1 MARGSRSIAAALIGA
16 TLAWGLPAAA
26 LAAGGPG
33 TKPAPK
39 PSAPPER
46 AIAIAI
52 NGQELARDPAPR
64 MVSGRLV
71 VPVVRIYSALGIA
84 ITREGDDIAAQIPG
98 GTIITLHI
106 GSSTAQ
112 IGDRSVTL
120 ETPALEINGATYVP
134 LRFVADSLGAQV
146 SYDAKAARVDVIS
159 AIVGRTPELTRD
171 AGNGATQVVGTVSA
185 VDLNSAPESVTVVRG
200 GSERTVSITS
210 DAKIVIQD
218 VVTKTNSDGTLNDI
232 HPGDAVSVFIAKDG
246 RVRQIVDRF
255 ASRAGVVAGVSPSA
269 VVLGDGYVVSP
280 DRGTAVLLNGQPVS
294 IGDLKVGDSVTVR
307 SNPDTAEKREIIASR
322 AVSATPQAAGA
333 TAITAFTIDAKGAL
347 RAGDAFNVT
356 LTGTPGGKAS
366 FDIGT
371 YLDNIPLTEGP
382 PGTYT
387 ARYQIPPGVNFG
399 STPIYGHLVVGGN
412 AAPRAQAASLVAVS
426 TTPPQITDVAPP
438 PGQTVNNN
446 RPNLFATYTSPTNV
460 DINPSSVTINVNGLD
475 VTASAVRTPTFITY
489 TPTVAL
495 PDGTVTVRVSVADF
509 AGNRSER
516 SWSFTIRTH

>member
-1 MARGSRSIAAALIGA
+1 MARGWGSIAAALIGA
-16 TLAWGLPAAA
+16 TLAWGLPAAV
-26 LAAGGPG
+26 LAAGSAV
-33 TKPAPK
+33 TRPAAK
-39 PSAPPER
+39 PSAPPQR

-52 NGQELARDPAPR
+52 NGQDLARDPAPR
-64 MVSGRLV
+64 MVGGRLV
-71 VPVVRIYSALGIA
+71 VPVVRIYNALGIA

-112 IGDRSVTL
+112 IGDRSVTM

-146 SYDAKAARVDVIS
+146 SYDSKAARVEVIS
-159 AIVGRTPELTRD
+159 AVVGRTPELTRD
-171 AGNGATQVVGTVSA
+171 AGNGSTQVIGTVSA
-185 VDLNSAPESVTVVRG
+185 VDLNSAPESVSVVRG
-200 GSERTVSITS
+200 SAERTVAITS
-210 DAKIVIQD
+210 DAKIVVQD
-218 VVTKTNSDGTLNDI
+218 VVTKTNTDGTLNDI
-232 HPGDAVSVFIAKDG
+232 HPGDAVSVFIAKNG
-246 RVRQIVDRF
+246 HVEQIVDRF
-255 ASRAGVVAGVSPSA
+255 ASRAGTVAAVSSGA

-322 AVSATPQAAGA
+322 AVASTPQAAGG
-333 TAITAFTIDAKGAL
+333 TSITAFAVNAKGAL
-347 RAGDAFNVT
+347 RAGDSFDVT

-371 YLDNIPLTEGP
+371 YLEGIPMAEGP

-387 ARYQIPPGVNFG
+387 ARYQIPSGVNFG
-399 STPIYGHLVVGGN
+399 STPIYGHLVAGGN
-412 AAPRAQAASLVAVS
+412 AAPRAQAPSLIAVS

-438 PGQTVNNN
+438 SGQTVNNN

-495 PDGTVTVRVSVADF
+495 PDGTVNVRVSVADF

>member
-1 MARGSRSIAAALIGA
+1 MARGSGSIAAALIGA
-16 TLAWGLPAAA
+16 TLAWGLPVAAPA
-26 LAAGGPG
+26 VVPKP
-33 TKPAPK
+33 KPA

-46 AIAIAI
+46 VIAIAI
-52 NGQELARDPAPR
+52 NGTDLARDPAPR
-64 MVSGRLV
+64 MVGGRLL
-71 VPVVRIYSALGIA
+71 VPVVRIYNALGIA
-84 ITREGDDIAAQIPG
+84 ISRDGDDIAAQIPG

-120 ETPALEINGATYVP
+120 QSPAIEINGATYVP

-146 SYDAKAARVDVIS
+146 TYDAKAARVDVIS
-159 AIVGRTPELTRD
+159 AVVGRTPELTRD

-185 VDLNSAPESVTVVRG
+185 VDLNSAPETVTVVRG
-200 GSERTVSITS
+200 DAERTIAITS
-210 DAKIVIQD
+210 DAKIVVQD

-232 HPGDAVSVFIAKDG
+232 RPGDAVSVFIAKTG
-246 RVRQIVDRF
+246 HVEQIIDRF
-255 ASRAGVVAGVSPSA
+255 ASRAGIVAAVSPNA
-269 VVLGDGYVVSP
+269 VVLADGYVVSP
-280 DRGTAVLLNGQPVS
+280 DRGTAVVLNGQPVA
-294 IGDLKVGDSVTVR
+294 IGDLKVGDAVTVR

-322 AVSATPQAAGA
+322 AVAATPQAAGA
-333 TAITAFTIDAKGAL
+333 TAITAFTVSAKGAL
-347 RAGDAFNVT
+347 RAGDSFNVT
-356 LTGTPGGKAS
+356 LTGTPAGKAT

-371 YLDNIPLTEGP
+371 YLEGIPMSEGP

-387 ARYQIPPGVNFG
+387 AKYQIPSGVNFG
-399 STPIYGHLVVGGN
+399 STPIYGHLIVDGN
-412 AAPRAQAASLVAVS
+412 AAPRAQAPSLVAVS

-438 PGQTVNNN
+438 QGQTVNNN

-475 VTASAVRTPTFITY
+475 VTASAVRTSTFITY
-489 TPTVAL
+489 TPSVAL
-495 PDGTVTVRVSVADF
+495 PDGTVNVRVSVADF